1 MTARPRDALLSA
13 ARFLL
18 CLAMAVVAFAAGGL
32 ITVIPAVFM
41 MRDKVISHI
50 ATQTTPPDAIWA
62 IIALMGLGAAAA
74 VLGFY
79 FFRHQYRIV
88 LSVGVGDAFAPVN
101 AQRLS
106 AMGWITVA
114 VHIIGI
120 PMGILA
126 HWLQSVTGNFHAEI
140 AISPSGILLA
150 LILFILARVFR
161 QGAAMREE
169 LEGTV

>member
-1 MTARPRDALLSA
+1 MTARPRDTLLTA

-18 CLAMAVVAFAAGGL
+18 GLAMAVTAFATGAL
-32 ITVIPAVFM
+32 ILAIPAIFV
-41 MRDKVISHI
+41 MRDKVMVHI
-50 ATQTTPPDAIWA
+50 ATQGTPPDAIWA

-88 LSVGVGDAFAPVN
+88 LSVGEGDAFAPVN
-101 AQRLS
+101 AERLS
-106 AMGWITVA
+106 AMGWIVVA
-114 VHIIGI
+114 VHVLGI
-120 PMGILA
+120 PLGALA
-126 HWLQSVTGNFHAEI
+126 HWVQSVTENVHTNVE
-140 AISPSGILLA
+140 ISPSGILLA

>member
-1 MTARPRDALLSA
+1 MTSRPRDTLLNA
-13 ARFLL
+13 VRFLL
-18 CLAMAVVAFAAGGL
+18 GLAMAVVAFAAGALL
-32 ITVIPAVFM
+32 IAIPVVLF
-41 MRDKVISHI
+41 MRDKVMIHI
-50 ATQTTPPDAIWA
+50 AAPSTPHGAIWA
-62 IIALMGLGAAAA
+62 IIALLAFGAAAA
-74 VLGFY
+74 VMGFY
-79 FFRHQYRIV
+79 FFRHLFRIV
-88 LSVGVGDAFAPVN
+88 GSVGAGDAFAPIN

-106 AMGWITVA
+106 AMGWITVV

-120 PMGILA
+120 PMGALA
-126 HWLQSVTGNFHAEI
+126 HWVQSVTENFHAEI